1 MPDPA
6 ILPALRATIR
16 ENEIGA
22 KSPYELEFAQKG
34 QSGASFGFMQGDMHV
49 QKDARDTMV
58 AVLTA
63 AGVAPPKITQ
73 LMTALTPAL
82 PKGNPLNAADA
93 KLVNDAL
100 NSATGRPLVDAMD
113 QRIFQGIEK
122 GVDDCVAAA
131 QQGGVTMTPLACLW
145 IAPWIN
151 MSGPPSLVLK
161 WLKGAAINGVPAPSP
176 PTVDDEE
183 VRAYLQSL
191 AYFQQNPKNFHH
203 YEQCVAVG
211 AALLP

>member
-63 AGVAPPKITQ
+63 AGVAPAKITQ

-113 QRIFQGIEK
+113 QRIFQGIAKDVDARFEAHVKGTGAKYTRWKRPLRIVARISIATKGEALRAEQAFKQETRAEK
-122 GVDDCVAAA
+122 LRWCAAGLEGFVAR
-131 QQGGVTMTPLACLW
+131 LAR
-145 IAPWIN
+145 P
-151 MSGPPSLVLK
+151 
-161 WLKGAAINGVPAPSP
+161 
-176 PTVDDEE
+176 
-183 VRAYLQSL
+183 
-191 AYFQQNPKNFHH
+191 
-203 YEQCVAVG
+203 
-211 AALLP
+211 